1 MKQSLMLLLLLI
13 PFFSMAQPPRKGMHP
28 DRERIESLEVA
39 YLTKHLD
46 LSPEDAQKFWPVF
59 NKYRS
64 EVSAVNGN
72 TSITDPLDKQQKML
86 DIRKKYRTEFN
97 KTLGQE
103 RGMKVYSAEEEF
115 RRMLKNAAQMRN
127 RVRENQSPMM
137 KKMIEKKRKE
147 MQEQRK

>member
-1 MKQSLMLLLLLI
+1 M
-13 PFFSMAQPPRKGMHP
+13 
-28 DRERIESLEVA
+28 
-39 YLTKHLD
+39 
-46 LSPEDAQKFWPVF
+46 
-59 NKYRS
+59 
-64 EVSAVNGN
+64 SAVNGN

-103 RGMKVYSAEEEF
+103 RGMKVYSSEEEF
-115 RRMLKNAAQMRN
+115 RRMLKNAAQMKN

>member
-1 MKQSLMLLLLLI
+1 MKQSLMLLLLLT

-28 DRERIESLEVA
+28 DRERIESLEVG
-39 YLTKHLD
+39 YLTKHLN

-64 EVSAVNGN
+64 DVKALNSN
-72 TSITDPLDKQQKML
+72 TAISDPLDKQQKML
-86 DIRKKYRTEFN
+86 DIRKKYRTEFS

-103 RGMKVYSAEEEF
+103 RGMKVYESEEDF

-127 RVRENQSPMM
+127 RMMENQSPMM
-137 KKMIEKKRKE
+137 KKRMKE
-147 MQEQRK
+147 MQERKNK

>member
-28 DRERIESLEVA
+28 DRERIESLEVG
-39 YLTKHLD
+39 YLTKHLN

-64 EVSAVNGN
+64 DVKALNSNNG
-72 TSITDPLDKQQKML
+72 ITDPLDKQQKML

-103 RGMKVYSAEEEF
+103 RGMKVYASEDEF

-127 RVRENQSPMM
+127 RMKENQSPIM
-137 KKMIEKKRKE
+137 KKRLKE
-147 MQEQRK
+147 MQERKNK

>member
-28 DRERIESLEVA
+28 DRERIESLEVG
-39 YLTKHLD
+39 YLTKHLN

-64 EVSAVNGN
+64 DVKALNSN
-72 TSITDPLDKQQKML
+72 TAISDPLDKQQKML
-86 DIRKKYRTEFN
+86 DIRKKYRTEFS

-103 RGMKVYSAEEEF
+103 RGMKVYESEDDF

-127 RVRENQSPMM
+127 RMMENQSPMM
-137 KKMIEKKRKE
+137 KKRMKE
-147 MQEQRK
+147 MQERKNK